1 MKILFEKSV
10 IVDMEEGVIN
20 EILKSGEEKLSE
32 FVDFF
37 GVFLKDLGELFEEK
51 QFLKD
56 VSGAG
61 NNW

>member
-1 MKILFEKSV
+1 V

-20 EILKSGEEKLSE
+20 EILKS
-32 FVDFF
+32 
-37 GVFLKDLGELFEEK
+37 DLGELFEEK

>member
-1 MKILFEKSV
+1 
-10 IVDMEEGVIN
+10 MEEGVIN
-20 EILKSGEEKLSE
+20 EILKSGS
-32 FVDFF
+32 FF
-37 GVFLKDLGELFEEK
+37 YEILEGKILKILDLGELFEEK